1 MPPIKNRPNCALE
14 RRGLRRIR
22 DYTLRSVVVADESP
36 SNDIEPTE
44 LYALERRGLRRIRD
58 YTLRSVVVADEG
70 PSNDIELT
78 ELYALERCGLRRI
91 RGYTLRSVVVA
102 DESPSNGQIEPTGY
116 TRWSVVVTTD
126 QWGLA
131 LRSVVVAKENSQ
143 TESNRTDRI
152 YASERHDGYI

>member
-44 LYALERRGLRRIRD
+44 LYALER
-58 YTLRSVVVADEG
+58 
-70 PSNDIELT
+70 
-78 ELYALERCGLRRI
+78 CGLQRI

-102 DESPSNGQIEPTGY
+102 DESPSNGQSADPIIPQSHTNHASYKESTELRFGASRA
-116 TRWSVVVTTD
+116 TED
-126 QWGLA
+126 KGL
-131 LRSVVVAKENSQ
+131 
-143 TESNRTDRI
+143 
-152 YASERHDGYI
+152 YASERSGGG

>member
-44 LYALERRGLRRIRD
+44 LYALERCGLQRIRG
-58 YTLRSVVVADEG
+58 YTLRSVVVADES
-70 PSNDIELT
+70 PSNESTELRFGASRATEDKGLYASEHIELT

-91 RGYTLRSVVVA
+91 RGYTLRSNRA
-102 DESPSNGQIEPTGY
+102 DRVY
-116 TRWSVVVTTD
+116 
-126 QWGLA
+126 A
-131 LRSVVVAKENSQ
+131 LERRGDYKSMGFG
-143 TESNRTDRI
+143 
-152 YASERHDGYI
+152 ASERRGG